1 MGDLLC
7 SCPETLGSLN
17 TKNGQDQELGNF
29 SLTPPCDKTVY
40 RGVQEATMTDTDGG
54 EQQPSRY
61 LGRLSLTK
69 SDGSMRFFNIK
80 RSILIGRGMIFT
92 AEHVS
97 MDLDIFL
104 DILLR

>member
-1 MGDLLC
+1 MDNFWRCGFVFR
-7 SCPETLGSLN
+7 SLN
-17 TKNGQDQELGNF
+17 
-29 SLTPPCDKTVY
+29 PCVIGKTVH

-92 AEHVS
+92 AEHIS
-97 MDLDIFL
+97 MDLDI
-104 DILLR
+104 LLR